1 MELNKFVFCIHKLK
15 KSKFKRKT
23 LKYHL
28 TLLIGKVQT
37 RKKITENLLTKR
49 NGLPIFLGGGVVFK
63 DFILFLIMCMWVCLC
78 MGI

>member
-1 MELNKFVFCIHKLK
+1 MEQNNFVFCIHKLK

-23 LKYHL
+23 LKYHF

-49 NGLPIFLGGGVVFK
+49 NGLPIFLGGYCF
-63 DFILFLIMCMWVCLC
+63 
-78 MGI
+78 